1 MSVPFYAKS
10 PENQG
15 YIKNMEVVGFCDLNG
30 VNAFQ
35 MALHKTDDGR
45 YYMYCGSFRG
55 PGWNV
60 VDVTDPTQP
69 KVVNWLEACDPK
81 EYPATNTPKIQVAD
95 GLMIGATGGG
105 VSFLHGCKPGDKSL
119 GSLQIF
125 DIKTDPVHPKLLGK
139 WETGVENGMG
149 VHRFFYNGGRYVHL
163 SADCPGYTGNI
174 YRILDIIDPTHPV
187 EVGRWWVPC
196 QFTDGLKEG
205 EYPVDGPQHWEFM
218 DWPQLHG
225 PPFVVGN
232 LAYLSYY
239 CEGLIILDISDITR
253 PKKIG
258 QLQLKGPFSGKFA
271 GARTHTCL
279 PLPGRSFLV
288 ATNEGERFPFYN
300 KEILTT
306 GPRKGAQP
314 MNNLHMI
321 DISDPTD
328 PQLVAE
334 FPYPEVPENYPWPN
348 FNTAGMDGQGP
359 FGPHNIH
366 EPMSNKP
373 WLDQNP
379 TGSTAATSTRVCGC
393 MTCPTLLH
401 QGVGLLHPPTR
412 KSCSSTSRC
421 PAPCWPPPR
430 TAWWTTAATSTWIP
444 GTTACISCEGR
455 QQELNHKAL
464 RRSAEGFIGLRRL
477 RALDVEVERQ
487 GGHGEH
493 QQQHQRAA

>member
-348 FNTAGMDGQGP
+348 FNPAGMDGAQGP

-379 TGSTAATSTRVCGC
+379 NRVYCCYFHAGMRVYDVSDPYYIKELAYFIPPNPERLLFDIPVPGPMLATTEDCVVDDRGYIY
-393 MTCPTLLH
+393 MD
-401 QGVGLLHPPTR
+401 
-412 KSCSSTSRC
+412 
-421 PAPCWPPPR
+421 
-430 TAWWTTAATSTWIP
+430 TWHDGMYI
-444 GTTACISCEGR
+444 
-455 QQELNHKAL
+455 L
-464 RRSAEGFIGLRRL
+464 RMKE
-477 RALDVEVERQ
+477 DNKN
-487 GGHGEH
+487 
-493 QQQHQRAA
+493 

>member
-225 PPFVVGN
+225 PP
-232 LAYLSYY
+232 SWW
-239 CEGLIILDISDITR
+239 
-253 PKKIG
+253 
-258 QLQLKGPFSGKFA
+258 
-271 GARTHTCL
+271 
-279 PLPGRSFLV
+279 
-288 ATNEGERFPFYN
+288 AT
-300 KEILTT
+300 
-306 GPRKGAQP
+306 
-314 MNNLHMI
+314 
-321 DISDPTD
+321 
-328 PQLVAE
+328 
-334 FPYPEVPENYPWPN
+334 WP
-348 FNTAGMDGQGP
+348 
-359 FGPHNIH
+359 I
-366 EPMSNKP
+366 
-373 WLDQNP
+373 
-379 TGSTAATSTRVCGC
+379 
-393 MTCPTLLH
+393 CPTTARASSSWTS
-401 QGVGLLHPPTR
+401 PT
-412 KSCSSTSRC
+412 S
-421 PAPCWPPPR
+421 
-430 TAWWTTAATSTWIP
+430 P
-444 GTTACISCEGR
+444 GP
-455 QQELNHKAL
+455 
-464 RRSAEGFIGLRRL
+464 RRSASSS
-477 RALDVEVERQ
+477 
-487 GGHGEH
+487 
-493 QQQHQRAA
+493 

>member
-174 YRILDIIDPTHPV
+174 YRILDIIDPNPPGGGGTLVGALPV
-187 EVGRWWVPC
+187 HRRPEGGRVPGGRPPALGVH
-196 QFTDGLKEG
+196 GLAPAPRASVRG
-205 EYPVDGPQHWEFM
+205 
-218 DWPQLHG
+218 
-225 PPFVVGN
+225 
-232 LAYLSYY
+232 
-239 CEGLIILDISDITR
+239 
-253 PKKIG
+253 G
-258 QLQLKGPFSGKFA
+258 QLGLS
-271 GARTHTCL
+271 
-279 PLPGRSFLV
+279 V
-288 ATNEGERFPFYN
+288 
-300 KEILTT
+300 
-306 GPRKGAQP
+306 
-314 MNNLHMI
+314 
-321 DISDPTD
+321 
-328 PQLVAE
+328 
-334 FPYPEVPENYPWPN
+334 
-348 FNTAGMDGQGP
+348 
-359 FGPHNIH
+359 
-366 EPMSNKP
+366 
-373 WLDQNP
+373 
-379 TGSTAATSTRVCGC
+379 
-393 MTCPTLLH
+393 LL
-401 QGVGLLHPPTR
+401 L
-412 KSCSSTSRC
+412 
-421 PAPCWPPPR
+421 
-430 TAWWTTAATSTWIP
+430 
-444 GTTACISCEGR
+444 
-455 QQELNHKAL
+455 
-464 RRSAEGFIGLRRL
+464 
-477 RALDVEVERQ
+477 
-487 GGHGEH
+487 
-493 QQQHQRAA
+493 

>member
-1 MSVPFYAKS
+1 MAYLMSFPLTYVVALVVAFVTFAIGMPLTIALCRKPPRCLPSLIKQRSGRTSFGCAWIHFKEVHYVSSLYAKS

-174 YRILDIIDPTHPV
+174 YRILDIIDPTHRWRWAAGGCPV
-187 EVGRWWVPC
+187 
-196 QFTDGLKEG
+196 
-205 EYPVDGPQHWEFM
+205 
-218 DWPQLHG
+218 
-225 PPFVVGN
+225 
-232 LAYLSYY
+232 S
-239 CEGLIILDISDITR
+239 S
-253 PKKIG
+253 
-258 QLQLKGPFSGKFA
+258 
-271 GARTHTCL
+271 
-279 PLPGRSFLV
+279 
-288 ATNEGERFPFYN
+288 
-300 KEILTT
+300 
-306 GPRKGAQP
+306 
-314 MNNLHMI
+314 
-321 DISDPTD
+321 PT
-328 PQLVAE
+328 A
-334 FPYPEVPENYPWPN
+334 
-348 FNTAGMDGQGP
+348 
-359 FGPHNIH
+359 
-366 EPMSNKP
+366 
-373 WLDQNP
+373 
-379 TGSTAATSTRVCGC
+379 
-393 MTCPTLLH
+393 
-401 QGVGLLHPPTR
+401 
-412 KSCSSTSRC
+412 
-421 PAPCWPPPR
+421 
-430 TAWWTTAATSTWIP
+430 
-444 GTTACISCEGR
+444 
-455 QQELNHKAL
+455 
-464 RRSAEGFIGLRRL
+464 
-477 RALDVEVERQ
+477 
-487 GGHGEH
+487 
-493 QQQHQRAA
+493 